1 MPYRWTHAEADVA
14 VDAPVARLTLWPH
27 QSMTA
32 GGFVTFIGVTAGM
45 LAVPLV
51 TVLGSPVAWVLMLFF
66 LAAIAGIWWAIM
78 ANRAQQSLH
87 EELAIWPD
95 RLRLEHVAPRRAP
108 LEWEAN
114 PYWVRVHLRDKGGPV
129 ENYLTL
135 EGSDR
140 EVELG
145 AFLSPEER
153 EALHG
158 ELTRL
163 LARLR

>member
-1 MPYRWTHAEADVA
+1 MPYHWTHPEAAGPDT
-14 VDAPVARLTLWPH
+14 PLARLTLWPH

-32 GGFVTFIGVTAGM
+32 GGFVAFIGVTAGM
-45 LAVPLV
+45 LAIPLIAM
-51 TVLGSPVAWVLMLFF
+51 LGSPIAWVLMLFF
-66 LAAIAGIWWAIM
+66 LAAIAGVWWAIM
-78 ANRAQQSLH
+78 VNRSQQSRH

-95 RLRLEHVAPRRAP
+95 RMRLAHVVPKRAP

-114 PYWVRVHLRDKGGPV
+114 PFWVRVNLREEGGPV
-129 ENYLTL
+129 EKYLTL
-135 EGSDR
+135 TGADR

-158 ELTRL
+158 ELTSL